1 MESVENKYR
10 YKILTIPNVL
20 SFFRLCLIPV
30 FVWTYCEKKDYML
43 TALAVFVSGLTDVVD
58 GFIARRFH
66 MVSEFGKAFD
76 PIADKLTQL
85 ALLICLLTRFPQI
98 WVLTVLLVIKE
109 FFSGVSNLVVIR
121 KLGRVYGAEWHGK
134 LTTCAIYGV
143 VMLHLFWYSIPAN
156 ISWLF
161 VGICAAIMVMSFC
174 MYSIRNVRLIKNG
187 AETQP
192 E

>member
-1 MESVENKYR
+1 MEDVMDSVENKYR

-58 GFIARRFH
+58 GFIARRYH

-98 WVLTVLLVIKE
+98 CVLTILLVVKE
-109 FFSGVSNLVVIR
+109 FFSGMTNLAVIR
-121 KLGRVYGAEWHGK
+121 KKKEVYGAEWHGK
-134 LTTCAIYGV
+134 VTTCAIYAV
-143 VMLHLFWYSIPAN
+143 VMIHLLWYEIPAN
-156 ISWLF
+156 VSWMF
-161 VGICAAIMVMSFC
+161 VIGCAAIMLMSFC
-174 MYSIRNVRLIKNG
+174 MYIIRNVRLVKSK
-187 AETQP
+187 
-192 E
+192 